1 MSPDQ
6 PIGCSLSATELPQRL
21 AEMAELGDAALLEIH
36 RAGTRAEL
44 LFAAG
49 AAVRERLEEM
59 VAKEAR
65 CCPFLNMRL
74 SETAGVITLHVQ
86 APEGAEVVLS
96 EIAEAFGDRTE
107 AVA

>member
-1 MSPDQ
+1 MPTDQ
-6 PIGCSLSATELPQRL
+6 PIACSLSATELPQRL

-49 AAVRERLEEM
+49 ATVRERLKEI

-65 CCPFLNMRL
+65 CCPFLNLAL
-74 SETAGVITLHVQ
+74 SETTGVITLHVQ
-86 APEGAEVVLS
+86 APEAAEVALS
-96 EIAEAFGDRTE
+96 EITEAFGDRTR